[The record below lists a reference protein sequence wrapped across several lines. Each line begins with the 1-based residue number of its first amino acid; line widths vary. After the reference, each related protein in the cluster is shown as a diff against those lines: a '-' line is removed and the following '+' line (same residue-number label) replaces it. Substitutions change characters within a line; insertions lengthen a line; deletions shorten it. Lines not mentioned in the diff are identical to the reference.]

1 MRKYYVKDGNVHH
14 SDAGIENDCGVMY
27 DPEEVDARIE
37 MLESA
42 LQRIVQW
49 SEAYPLDVFPEPD
62 FKAVQVALLNAGLS
76 LDCVS
81 ASNMRHVITGV
92 GKIAKEV
99 L

>member
-1 MRKYYVKDGNVHH
+1 MKQYYVRDGNVLH
-14 SDAGIENDCGVMY
+14 STDGADEYCLMY
-27 DPEEVDARIE
+27 DSEEVDTRIE
-37 MLESA
+37 KLESA
-42 LQRIVQW
+42 LQQIVQW

-92 GKIAKEV
+92 GKIAKEA